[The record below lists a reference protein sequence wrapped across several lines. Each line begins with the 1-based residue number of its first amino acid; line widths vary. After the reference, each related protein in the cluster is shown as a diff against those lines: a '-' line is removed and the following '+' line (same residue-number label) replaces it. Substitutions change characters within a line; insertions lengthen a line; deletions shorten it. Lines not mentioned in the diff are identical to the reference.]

1 MLKEE
6 RQKKIIDILNIE
18 NKVIASELSSRLK
31 VSEDTIRRDLKELDM
46 QGLVRRVR
54 KGALRI
60 GPPITQFTYREHD
73 NTELKRVL
81 AAKAL
86 PLIKEDTVI
95 LIDGSSTNLFLVKL
109 IPIDFSATIITNSPP
124 IAISLSNH
132 KNINIIM
139 LGGSLYK
146 NSMINV
152 GIETIRSLEHIRV
165 DTYII
170 GVYNIDFENGMSVP
184 TQTEAEVKRKMIEIS
199 TEVIGLISADKFAT
213 VSNYIVAPA
222 KDINYIVTH
231 DLPETTRHEFS
242 KIKTINIID

>member
-18 NKVIASELSSRLK
+18 NKVIASESSSRLK

-109 IPIDFSATIITNSPP
+109 K
-124 IAISLSNH
+124 ISVQSCS
-132 KNINIIM
+132 I
-139 LGGSLYK
+139 
-146 NSMINV
+146 
-152 GIETIRSLEHIRV
+152 
-165 DTYII
+165 
-170 GVYNIDFENGMSVP
+170 
-184 TQTEAEVKRKMIEIS
+184 
-199 TEVIGLISADKFAT
+199 
-213 VSNYIVAPA
+213 
-222 KDINYIVTH
+222 
-231 DLPETTRHEFS
+231 
-242 KIKTINIID
+242 